1 MDRIVRMLAIGAA
14 CGALAL
20 PIAAQEI
27 DDASLLAAFDAATA
41 LDADAT
47 GLIVRIVSETADG
60 TRDATIRLQFRST
73 DAGSSARIEFL
84 APDELA
90 GQIYLST
97 PDGTFFFG
105 PDLDFPI
112 RTGATAEVFG
122 DAAVAQ
128 TSGIAFSGDYR
139 IAERRS
145 IAGDDGALLL
155 EVELVATDPAVAF
168 QEITVIADPDS
179 LRPISA
185 VLHAISGLPLY
196 DLHYLEYA
204 VRGGADVY
212 VRRQEIVNRLL
223 AGNRTMSEILE
234 ISTDE
239 VPASQFDP
247 DALGAS

>member
-1 MDRIVRMLAIGAA
+1 MDRIVRILAIAAA
-14 CGALAL
+14 CSVLAV

-27 DDASLLAAFDAATA
+27 DDGSLLAAFDAATG
-41 LDADAT
+41 LDADVT
-47 GLIVRIVSETADG
+47 GLTVRIVSETADG
-60 TRDATIRLQFRST
+60 TRDATVRLQFRST

-84 APDELA
+84 TPDELA

-112 RTGATAEVFG
+112 RTSATAQIFG

-128 TSGIAFSGDYR
+128 TSGIAFSSDYR
-139 IAERRS
+139 IADRRS
-145 IAGDDGALLL
+145 VVGDDGALLL
-155 EVELVATDPAVAF
+155 QVDLVAKDPAVAF
-168 QEITVIADPDS
+168 QEITVTADPDS

-196 DLHYLEYA
+196 DLSYLEYA
-204 VRGGADVY
+204 VRGGSDVY

-223 AGNRTMSEILE
+223 VGNRTRSEILE

-239 VPASQFDP
+239 IPASQFDP